1 MTLDRTL
8 DRLNAIPAVPAA
20 ASFGEWRAFTFST
33 GHFLLHIPSSHVLAV
48 PEALAFE
55 VRGEAHDPGAAAE
68 LLRLASTLPRPTPT
82 NIKADIRAISLN
94 LAQGC
99 NLRCTYCFAGEGD
112 YGAKGM
118 MSLATATAA
127 IELLAKDKPNFHV
140 VFFGGEP
147 MLNFSVIEQVVAWCE
162 QRPQDISFSITT
174 NGTLLTAEKLAWF
187 KAKKFAM
194 NLSYDGKGLQAR
206 QRLNKDKISNSETLV
221 EKKLAVF
228 GEQLASLREFRLRST
243 VTRENLDQLEDSL
256 LHTLS
261 AGNFKVLVAQHATS
275 ISGMKFSKEDIDQ
288 VGAILRRVIDRC
300 LESGDYA
307 RLLRLDNLKQ
317 TIRTIHR
324 GKTGGMACGAGVHYL
339 TVSVGG
345 GFYLCH
351 RFNED
356 ESERFGGIAEGLAT
370 AKLDEIAHFR
380 TAKKAPCDT
389 CWMREWCAGGCFHEH
404 KTASGD
410 KFKIDPRFCQMQD
423 REFSEAMRVYTVL
436 LQKAPHL
443 LEA

>member
-8 DRLNAIPAVPAA
+8 DRLNGIPAVPAA

-33 GHFLLHIPSSHVLAV
+33 GHFLLHIPSSHVLEV

-275 ISGMKFSKEDIDQ
+275 INGMKFSKEDIDQ